1 MQSTNTYPEKDVILK
16 ELEKHGGICDCQSS
30 RDTFVYAAS
39 ADSRGLEPVTKILAD
54 VVLRPKIR
62 SNELEM
68 AKQAVEFELETL
80 NMRPE
85 QEPILMDMIHAVCK
99 VIHWEYQNF
108 IINCSRP
115 HIEIIHWVYQNFAQ
129 KGMLIK

>member
-85 QEPILMDMIHAVCK
+85 QEPILMDMIHAVCNVNTLGIFK
-99 VIHWEYQNF
+99 FYN
-108 IINCSRP
+108 
-115 HIEIIHWVYQNFAQ
+115 
-129 KGMLIK
+129 